1 MMLNTDT
8 RKILVAVFW
17 RLGIALL
24 FLAVILFSAAGR
36 WDLPMFWAYF
46 LVCFGVAVLGLRV
59 VGGKDPSLLEERFR
73 PPVRG
78 KDSVT
83 RPMAALTLLISLV
96 IAALDVGRLHWSGH
110 VPLGVQV
117 IGLVVVTATFAVWM
131 WAMSVNRFFSSE
143 VRIQRDRGHQVVTA
157 GPYQFV
163 RHPGYAVAIV
173 LFLTTPIALGS
184 WWAILPIVPLIAVFI
199 RRTALEDRLLR
210 AELEGYAAYA
220 QRVRFQL
227 VPGLW

>member
-1 MMLNTDT
+1 MLNREA
-8 RKILVAVFW
+8 RKLLLAVFW
-17 RLGIALL
+17 RFGLVLALL
-24 FLAVILFSAAGR
+24 AVLLFGAAGR
-36 WDLPMFWAYF
+36 WNLPMFWAYF
-46 LVCFGVAVLGLRV
+46 LMCFGVALVGLRV

-78 KDSVT
+78 KDRVT
-83 RPMAALTLLISLV
+83 RPVAAFSFLLSLM
-96 IAALDVGRLHWSGH
+96 IAALDVGRFHWSGRI
-110 VPLGVQV
+110 PLSAQV

-173 LFLTTPIALGS
+173 LLLATPIALGS
-184 WWAILPIVPLIAVFI
+184 WRAILPMVPLVAVFV

-210 AELEGYAAYA
+210 AELEGYTAYA
-220 QRVRFQL
+220 RQVPFRL